1 MKTFKEWA
9 KEREEK
15 LINENKERRILQN
28 LMKDE
33 GFTLVRESGPHE
45 LWKKDDV
52 YVTVGKNVRDAKTL
66 FKKTMRYFEL
76 EKQKRDHKDPS

>member
-1 MKTFKEWA
+1 
-9 KEREEK
+9 
-15 LINENKERRILQN
+15 
-28 LMKDE
+28 
-33 GFTLVRESGPHE
+33 
-45 LWKKDDV
+45 V